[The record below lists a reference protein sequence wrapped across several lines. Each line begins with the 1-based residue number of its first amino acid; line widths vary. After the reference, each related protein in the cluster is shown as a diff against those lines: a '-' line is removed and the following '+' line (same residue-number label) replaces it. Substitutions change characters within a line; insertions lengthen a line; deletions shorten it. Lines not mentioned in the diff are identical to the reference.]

1 MCGAQTSLVSS
12 SMSASRSSTGNSEPG
27 DAGGRYVIDTS
38 IWIPVLRPGRLSQ
51 ELGPRLAA
59 LVTSVAAVTT
69 DVVVMEPRRGARNV
83 TEYQRLEAQLTAL
96 PLLPVTAERWREAA
110 RLGFDL
116 LRQHGLIV
124 ATPDLL
130 IAAVAIAH
138 RVTIIHRD
146 ADFDLV
152 AQHTPLHV
160 ESHI

>member
-1 MCGAQTSLVSS
+1 
-12 SMSASRSSTGNSEPG
+12 MSASRSSTGSSGPG
-27 DAGGRYVIDTS
+27 DAGGRYLIDTS

-59 LVTSVAAVTT
+59 LVTGGAAVTT
-69 DVVVMEPRRGARNV
+69 DVVVMELLRGARNV
-83 TEYQRLEAQLTAL
+83 TEYQRLEAQLAAL

-116 LRQHGLIV
+116 LRQHGLVV

-138 RVTIIHRD
+138 RVTIVHRD

-152 AQHTPLHV
+152 AQHAPLHV
-160 ESHI
+160 ESHV